1 MPAVLSRDGTSI
13 AYTTVGN
20 GPAVILVDGALGFRS
35 FGASSELARLLA
47 QGFTLYSYDR
57 RGRGESG
64 DTQPFAV
71 EREIEDIEAL
81 LDAAGGTGYLYGISS
96 GGALALEAA
105 IALQGKVE
113 KLAIYEVPYDSSE
126 DGVRAWREYRRAL
139 DELVA
144 ADRRGDAVAL
154 FMRFVGVPDDMLAG
168 MRESPM
174 WPTFEGVAR
183 TLPYDAAE
191 LGSDRTVPTERAAS
205 VTAQTLIMDGSA
217 SYDMMPFMRASALA
231 LTNAIPH
238 AQHRILDGQRHD
250 VDSKVIAP
258 VLLEF
263 FSLDSN

>member
-1 MPAVLSRDGTSI
+1 MPTVLSKDGTSI
-13 AYTTVGN
+13 AYNTLGN
-20 GPAVILVDGALGFRS
+20 GPAVILVDGALGFRW
-35 FGASSELARLLA
+35 FGASSELAELLA
-47 QGFTLYSYDR
+47 KGFTVYSYDR

-81 LDAAGGTGYLYGISS
+81 LDAAGGSGYLYGISS
-96 GGALALEAA
+96 GGALALEAS
-105 IALQGKVE
+105 IALQRKVE
-113 KLAIYEVPYDSSE
+113 KLAIYEAPFDSSE
-126 DGVRAWREYRRAL
+126 DGVKAWREYRHTL

-144 ADRRGDAVAL
+144 ADRTGDAVAL

-191 LGSDRTVPTERAAS
+191 LGADRTVPTERAAS

-217 SYDMMPFMRASALA
+217 SYDIMPFMRASALA

-258 VLLEF
+258 ILLEF
-263 FSLDSN
+263 LRQ

>member
-1 MPAVLSRDGTSI
+1 MPTVLSRDGTSI
-13 AYTTVGN
+13 AYNTLGN
-20 GPAVILVDGALGFRS
+20 GPAVILVDGAMGFRWY
-35 FGASSELARLLA
+35 GTPSELAELLA
-47 QGFTLYSYDR
+47 EGFTVYSYDR

-81 LDAAGGTGYLYGISS
+81 LETAGGTGYLYGISS

-105 IALQGKVE
+105 IALQDKVK
-113 KLAIYEVPYDSSE
+113 KLAIYEAPYDSSE
-126 DGVRAWREYRRAL
+126 DGVRAWHEYRRTL

-144 ADRRGDAVAL
+144 EDRKGDAAAL

-174 WPTFEGVAR
+174 WPTFEGVAH

-191 LGSDRTVPTERAAS
+191 LGADRAVPTERAAS
-205 VTAQTLIMDGSA
+205 VTAQTLVMDGSA
-217 SYDMMPFMRASALA
+217 TYDMMPFMRASALV

-238 AQHRILDGQRHD
+238 AHHRILEGQRHD
-250 VDSKVIAP
+250 VDAKVIAP
-258 VLLEF
+258 ILLEF
-263 FSLDSN
+263 FSH